1 MKILKATK
9 KHGFSP
15 FLEDAFFE
23 KIQVGSN
30 SSPPAFIE
38 LMYLKSFQK
47 LSTDKCYPESIM
59 KEFPY
64 FSASLDDLMPYY
76 KQILSVVNSFIRD
89 KKMF

>member
-23 KIQVGSN
+23 KPQVGSN
-30 SSPPAFIE
+30 SSPPA
-38 LMYLKSFQK
+38 FQK

-59 KEFPY
+59 KYSVFQY

-76 KQILSVVNSFIRD
+76 KQILSVVNSFIWD
-89 KKMF
+89 KEMF